1 MTYTG
6 YISPLS
12 ERYPSKEMKY
22 LFSPEKKFRTWR
34 RLWIALAESEK
45 ELGLDITQ
53 KQIDELAAHKDDIN
67 YSVAEEREK
76 IVRHD
81 VMAHVYAYGTQCPNA
96 KGIIHLGATSCYI
109 GDNTDLIIMYE
120 GLQLI
125 RKKLINTIH
134 RLSGFADRY
143 KAQPCLAFYPLS
155 GRTAYQCRQT
165 RNSLDQ

>member
-1 MTYTG
+1 M
-6 YISPLS
+6 
-12 ERYPSKEMKY
+12 
-22 LFSPEKKFRTWR
+22 LFRS
-34 RLWIALAESEK
+34 
-45 ELGLDITQ
+45 
-53 KQIDELAAHKDDIN
+53 HKDDIN
-67 YSVAEEREK
+67 YSVAQEREK

-81 VMAHVYAYGTQCPNA
+81 VIAHVYAYGTQCPNA

-143 KAQPCLAFYPLS
+143 KAQPCLAFTHYQAAQPTSVGKRATLWINDLLIDLEDLDYLLS
-155 GRTAYQCRQT
+155 SAEIGRASCRE
-165 RNSLDQ
+165 RV